1 MVGGWYGP
9 CVFRI
14 AVGVAAA
21 VAVGAAVLP
30 TSASADSVKR
40 YEQTGVPRSVGERY
54 ALTDDERRALDIS
67 SMRVTGA
74 EGFGVM
80 LEVRLHGDFQRRIGR
95 SGLRRG
101 ALAVSLHSAASTVT
115 VLTRGEAVRSQRVLR
130 SPAETAAV
138 AVRTGRTVRVFVRT
152 PGFGAIERVEAVSF
166 ARGPAAPSDLRGST
180 EADTMELQ
188 LDPVETTPAFASCD
202 ELEHIYDGITR
213 ALGGTDELVF
223 RLERLAAGLAAELGR
238 TRARRERLALRRA
251 LSKLRSTHRVARSQ
265 RGLLLSISGD
275 GEQLL
280 EECYQPRDGG

>member
-1 MVGGWYGP
+1 
-9 CVFRI
+9 VFRI
-14 AVGVAAA
+14 AVWVAAA
-21 VAVGAAVLP
+21 VAVGAAALP

-40 YEQTGVPRSVGERY
+40 YEQTGVPRSVVERF

-138 AVRTGRTVRVFVRT
+138 AVRTGRTVRVFVHT
-152 PGFGAIERVEAVSF
+152 PGFGAVERVEAVSF

-180 EADTMELQ
+180 QADTMELQ
-188 LDPVETTPAFASCD
+188 LDPVETMPTFAACD

-223 RLERLAAGLAAELGR
+223 RLERLAAGLAAELRR
-238 TRARRERLALRRA
+238 TRAKRERLALRRA

-265 RGLLLSISGD
+265 RGLLLGISGD

-280 EECYQPRDGG
+280 DECYQPRDG